1 MSAPVYQYS
10 TEAQLLPRMIRL
22 TDNLYAA
29 SFTLMKLVPAHH
41 ILRRAMD
48 RGELAKGGLIVETTS
63 GTFGL
68 ALAMEAALLGCRL
81 VLVSDPVLDVRL
93 QRQLSDL
100 GTSFEICHEPS
111 PTGGY
116 QEARLRQLAEI
127 RAAEPDSF
135 CPEQYSNP
143 GNPAAYRIVAEHF
156 VRALG
161 TVDCVVGPVG
171 SGGSMCGTVRRL
183 RDLGQDVHAVAVDTP
198 ASVLFGPPDGPR
210 QLRGLGNSLMPANL
224 DHGVFDEVHWC
235 TAPLAHAAT
244 RELHRE
250 HALFHGPTSGAAFQ
264 VARWWARRNPDR
276 RCVVML
282 PDEGY
287 RYQDTVYN
295 DAWLAENGGRPQTA
309 LAEPVRKTHPADPG
323 SEWGWYP
330 WRRRSLARV
339 LRDADA
345 EAAER
350 GRESEG
356 PGR

>member
-22 TDNLYAA
+22 TDNLYGA

-41 ILRRAMD
+41 IVRRAVE

-81 VLVSDPVLDVRL
+81 VLVSDPVLDERL
-93 QRQLSDL
+93 QRQLANL
-100 GTSFEICHEPS
+100 GTTFEICREPS
-111 PTGGY
+111 PVGGY
-116 QEARLRQLAEI
+116 QESRLRRLAEI
-127 RAAEPDSF
+127 RAMEPDGF

-143 GNPAAYRIVAEHF
+143 GNPAAYRIVAEHIA
-156 VRALG
+156 RSLG

-171 SGGSMCGTVRRL
+171 SGGSMCGTVRQL
-183 RDLGQDVHAVAVDTP
+183 RSYGRDVQAIGVDAP
-198 ASVLFGPPDGPR
+198 ASVLFGQKDGPR

-224 DHGVFDEVHWC
+224 DHAVFDAVHWC
-235 TAPLAHAAT
+235 TTPVAYAAT

-250 HALFHGPTSGAAFQ
+250 YALFHGPTSGAAFQ
-264 VARWWARRNPDR
+264 VARWWAERNPDR

-282 PDEGY
+282 PDEGH

-295 DAWLAENGGRPQTA
+295 DAWLAGNGGLAATMP
-309 LAEPVRKTHPADPG
+309 AEPLRLAHPADRAT
-323 SEWGWYP
+323 EWSWYP
-330 WRRRSLARV
+330 WRRRGFAQVMRE
-339 LRDADA
+339 A
-345 EAAER
+345 EAEVAQR
-350 GRESEG
+350 GREGEG
-356 PGR
+356 RQA